1 MLDGEPVVEPPH
13 PRGVGVHGDAARAAA
28 AADATPHPDTVA
40 NLHELAS
47 IDLVGPG
54 FRLVI
59 LRIPTRSTMRRRQ
72 STFRCAIT
80 GRCEARSPPP

>member
-28 AADATPHPDTVA
+28 AADATRHRDTVA

-47 IDLVGPG
+47 IDLVALEGLQPLPG
-54 FRLVI
+54 IAEVRL
-59 LRIPTRSTMRRRQ
+59 
-72 STFRCAIT
+72 RCAIT
-80 GRCEARSPPP
+80 RRCEARSPPP